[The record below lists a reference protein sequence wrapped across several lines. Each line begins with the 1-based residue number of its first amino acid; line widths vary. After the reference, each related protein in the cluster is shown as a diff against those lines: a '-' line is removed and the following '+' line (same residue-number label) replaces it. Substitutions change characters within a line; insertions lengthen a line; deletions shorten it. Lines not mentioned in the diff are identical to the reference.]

1 MKALVKLDM
10 KRNISIKCVVVSLL
24 ILGLSGCQKDLLDK
38 LPDGVLTRE
47 EAYKDPNLAMGFL
60 AEVYAVIPPYFDGYG
75 FYRMLAV
82 NTDEAADND
91 LQNDPGWNAGRLSLT
106 FNPIAVQNL
115 RGGSSS
121 RLWDIYW
128 NGIRQANIFL
138 ESIDFTPVDDEGGS
152 NAITSEQKRMWIAE
166 ARLLRAFFHA
176 ELIKYY
182 GGVVI
187 TETSFSVDFD
197 FSTLQRNTFEECA
210 NWIAKECDEVISDLP
225 LRRYQSGPATDVGV
239 GRMTKMIA
247 LAIKARTLLYNA
259 SPLHNPGNDMN
270 KWRAAADASKA
281 VIDLAEST
289 GEYKL
294 YYHMD
299 GSPISNTY
307 ELFRQKDNG
316 TSEMAEVIW
325 QHPHPHN
332 NLGHFAYVH
341 GIPSAATHK
350 AGTNPSQEL
359 VDAFETISGEPPIL
373 SYTDENKLTPVIN
386 PEATDYD
393 PQNPYLNRDPRLTA
407 FIYYN
412 GAYWGKKGA
421 NDYYLQI
428 YQNGLDQVSNNRRH
442 TRTGY
447 YIKKFFDPTR
457 GNGTLSVANPSGQ
470 AYWPIFRLA
479 EFYLSYAEA
488 ENEANPTPTTAVV
501 DALNKVRERAGMPNV
516 KSKFTGSKEQLRER
530 IRNERRVELCF
541 EEHRFFDV
549 RRWNI
554 LDQTDRVVTGM
565 LITRNSETSFTYNR
579 FLVERRQ
586 AWTNKYKILPIP
598 LTEITNMPSHG
609 QNPGW

>member
-1 MKALVKLDM
+1 MKI
-10 KRNISIKCVVVSLL
+10 NIKYLMLCLMF
-24 ILGLSGCQKDLLDK
+24 LGISGCKKDPLDK

-47 EAYKDPNLAMGFL
+47 QAYKDPALAMGFL
-60 AEVYAVIPPYFDGYG
+60 AEIYAAIPPYFDGYG

-82 NTDEAADND
+82 NSDEAADND
-91 LQNDPGWNAGRLSLT
+91 LQNDPGWNAGRLSLNY
-106 FNPIAVQNL
+106 NPIAVQNL
-115 RGGSSS
+115 RGGASS

-138 ESIDFTPVDDEGGS
+138 ENIDFTPVDDLGGS
-152 NAITSEQKRMWIAE
+152 NAITSEQKKMWIAE

-187 TETSFSVDFD
+187 TEKSFPVSFD
-197 FSTLQRNTFEECA
+197 FGTLKRNTFEECA
-210 NWIAKECDEVISDLP
+210 NWIVKECDDVLPDLP
-225 LRRYQSGPATDVGV
+225 VRRHQSGTATEVGV

-247 LAIKARTLLYNA
+247 LAIKARVLLYNA
-259 SPLHNPGNDMN
+259 SPLNNPENDIN
-270 KWRAAADASKA
+270 KWRDAAIASKA
-281 VIDLAEST
+281 VIDLAETT

-294 YYHMD
+294 YYHTD
-299 GSPISNTY
+299 NSPVSNTY

-325 QHPHPHN
+325 QHPNPHN
-332 NLGHFAYVH
+332 SLGHFAYVH
-341 GIPSAATHK
+341 GIPSAGNHK

-359 VDAFETISGEPPIL
+359 VDAFETISGEPPVL
-373 SYTDENKLTPVIN
+373 GYADEDKLIPVLN
-386 PEATDYD
+386 ADAADYN
-393 PQNPYLNRDPRLTA
+393 PQNPYANRDPRLTA
-407 FIYYN
+407 FVYYN

-421 NDYYLQI
+421 NDYYVQI
-428 YQNGLDQVSNNRRH
+428 YQNGLDQVSNNRRY

-447 YIKKFFDPTR
+447 YIRKFMDPTR
-457 GNGTLSVANPSGQ
+457 GNGTLSAASPSGQ

-488 ENEANPTPTTAVV
+488 ENEVNAIPTAEVLS
-501 DALNKVRERAGMPNV
+501 ALNKVRARAGMPDI
-516 KSKFTGSKEQLRER
+516 KSKFTGNRELLRER

-554 LDQTDRVVTGM
+554 LDKTDKAVTGM
-565 LITRNSETSFTYNR
+565 LVTKNVDNTFSYSR
-579 FLVERRQ
+579 FVAEKRY
-586 AWTNKYKILPIP
+586 AWANKYKILPIP
-598 LTEITNMPSHG
+598 LNEITNMPLHG